1 MLSKADKLD
10 CMMISTSLDPTH
22 SDMLDEHQV
31 VAGHCYSLLS
41 VHEIQHNGCSVR
53 LVKMRNTWSRYEWDG
68 AWSDNSQEWKDASD
82 DLKEELKWQNK
93 DDGIFFM
100 PLGDYLK
107 YFEQTTITLEKD
119 ESKYHHNRVLCDFND
134 KNYQCYSFELEH
146 AIDLTKESFGFFFS
160 Q

>member
-1 MLSKADKLD
+1 
-10 CMMISTSLDPTH
+10 
-22 SDMLDEHQV
+22 
-31 VAGHCYSLLS
+31 
-41 VHEIQHNGCSVR
+41 
-53 LVKMRNTWSRYEWDG
+53 MRNTWSRYEWDG